1 VASTTEPGIL
11 TASADPDVA
20 RRAWPRWLALG
31 VGMLAVAAVGLFWTA
46 EGARVLLGATGLFL
60 LGRGV
65 VVLRES
71 LSGLG
76 VGALVAG
83 LAAAVVATVS
93 ATASGWVLLVAV
105 PVLLLGT
112 AGAVLARGGA
122 RRRGLALL
130 VWGLLLQ
137 AFGAL
142 GYFFAST
149 LPAFY
154 AAATL
159 FGFVYAG
166 IMPLYAVLAR
176 ENFPLR
182 MMGTIIGGTSMA
194 GSLGMA
200 TGPVLGGWLFD
211 TTGNYGSLYLSC
223 FAMGIG
229 ACLIAMTFRP
239 FPKLAPTAAGAVAA

>member
-83 LAAAVVATVS
+83 LAAAVVAAVS

-130 VWGLLLQ
+130 VWGLLLT
-137 AFGAL
+137 ALLVGTGLARDWDRATGVATVIAGVVVAGLAVPVLIGAVNLRAAASRPVPAVPAGCAGCACGAGGCGAL
-142 GYFFAST
+142 
-149 LPAFY
+149 
-154 AAATL
+154 
-159 FGFVYAG
+159 
-166 IMPLYAVLAR
+166 R
-176 ENFPLR
+176 
-182 MMGTIIGGTSMA
+182 
-194 GSLGMA
+194 
-200 TGPVLGGWLFD
+200 
-211 TTGNYGSLYLSC
+211 
-223 FAMGIG
+223 
-229 ACLIAMTFRP
+229 
-239 FPKLAPTAAGAVAA
+239 